1 MKPIAKSVCD
11 FFDLKGMK
19 YTVLNDEDEVIEIIY
34 NGKNMARI
42 RMVLTFDKDEK
53 SIAIHSYSIAKPK
66 DDSAVSKAKAYIAC
80 NLLNQK
86 WRWFKFYLDT
96 DDEYTASVDA
106 VIDLYTAGEECYEL
120 IQRMT
125 DVIDNSYP
133 LIMQSIWS

>member
-1 MKPIAKSVCD
+1 
-11 FFDLKGMK
+11 
-19 YTVLNDEDEVIEIIY
+19 
-34 NGKNMARI
+34 
-42 RMVLTFDKDEK
+42 MV
-53 SIAIHSYSIAKPK
+53 
-66 DDSAVSKAKAYIAC
+66 C

-96 DDEYTASVDA
+96 DDEYTVSVDA
-106 VIDLYTAGEECYEL
+106 IIDLYTAGEECYEL